1 MAENKI
7 YSLRIDTSTVPTT
20 GTSRAFTVKGDV
32 GAGFL
37 LQVVNGSGNFYN
49 FRTQEFTGGTGGSA
63 NTFSVQNVLRVKMKS
78 DTYSSSIYLPSS
90 TATTYN
96 VMLMPNPGDDT
107 EIAGSKQVINK
118 TLTQVANST
127 VTFAVATATSNYSS
141 SPAATNVTTTGS
153 SASSSST
160 AVDADYTV
168 TNVSNDSY
176 GFGLRLIRQPIDTD
190 WYFTTTETVNGTISS
205 ATDVVVDDLT
215 DLIAGMYVTGVSSG
229 SLSGTPTILSIDTA
243 TKTLTLSAAQ
253 SFNDGITLTFQAR
266 GEKRISS
273 VLGFGF
279 SFSQLQAKVTDPK
292 VTTTVRGAISN
303 STTITVDGTYGISGG
318 SVVTFDGAGVDNSST
333 NNVNVVT
340 ASSSAGQF
348 TCDVNQTLTD
358 ETTLT
363 FTGSSSGVIITA
375 DIVIHGQYPTVSREI
390 YLNLDNFI
398 TPGVSGA

>member
-7 YSLRIDTSTVPTT
+7 YALRINTDTVPTA
-20 GTSRAFTVKGDV
+20 GTSRAFSVNGDV

-37 LQVVNGSGNFYN
+37 LQVVNASGNFYN

-63 NTFSVQNVLRVKMKS
+63 NTFSVQNILRVKMKS
-78 DTYSSSIYLPSS
+78 STYSSSIYLPSS
-90 TATTYN
+90 AATTYN
-96 VMLMPNPGDDT
+96 VILMPNPGDDT

-127 VTFAVATATSNYSS
+127 ITFAVATATSNYSS
-141 SPAATNVTTTGS
+141 SPAATNVTSSGS
-153 SASSSST
+153 SASSGST

-215 DLIAGMYVTGVSSG
+215 DLIAGMYVTGVSAG

-253 SFNDGITLTFQAR
+253 SFDDGITLTFQAR
-266 GEKRISS
+266 GLKRISN
-273 VLGFGF
+273 VLGCTI
-279 SFSQLQAKVTDPK
+279 LPDLLKAKHSSTQ

-348 TCDVNQTLTD
+348 TCDRIQTLTD

-363 FTGSSSGVIITA
+363 FTGSSGSINITN
-375 DIVIHGQYPTVSREI
+375 DLTIGQYPTVDRTI